1 MKVKELLARMGLENP
16 ESQVVP
22 GRDGDGNMTLTVLPP
37 EHPLGE
43 PIHNNEEARKTL
55 AGHLDRVERIR
66 TAIASFYGLPVLSRI
81 DASPHSEWVEF
92 TVKSP
97 TGKTM
102 TIAQISVKY
111 VVRHNEYGWQQ
122 EQVGFMSGSGSFQ
135 RFKDTSPDLTGYAC
149 SVHKYV
155 LTGDKLAGAVQ
166 KLCEAPKWLEV
177 HGDDEG

>member
-22 GRDGDGNMTLTVLPP
+22 GRDGDGNLTLTVVPP
-37 EHPLGE
+37 EHPWGE

-66 TAIASFYGLPVLSRI
+66 TAIASFYGLSVLFSI
-81 DASPHSEWVEF
+81 DGSPDSERVQF

-97 TGKTM
+97 TGKTVA
-102 TIAQISVKY
+102 IALIGVKY

-122 EQVGFMSGSGSFQ
+122 EEVGFMARALQPSGSGSFQ
-135 RFKDTSPDLTGYAC
+135 RFKDTSPDLTGYWC
-149 SVHKYV
+149 NVHKYV
-155 LTGDKLAGAVQ
+155 LTKDKLAGAVQ
-166 KLCEAPKWLEV
+166 KLL
-177 HGDDEG
+177 